1 MHNENGARDNTAVK
15 TRTLAPSGHECELL
29 HCEFISDAD
38 HRRFI
43 TNRFIIYRSN
53 CIGTLFCSKDNMN
66 EIIWFC
72 YRHIQWFSVYQ
83 YNFCLLYNVRCF

>member
-1 MHNENGARDNTAVK
+1 MK
-15 TRTLAPSGHECELL
+15 TELETTQQLKQGPLRLPVTIL